1 VAAASGRVGPIRVRV
16 EAPAGGRGRR
26 RGLGAAVALCDT
38 PCVLEIDPADG
49 GSTMRRDFV
58 VRQDGFADAPFSVDL
73 AKPPAAIEIALEQII
88 MNDPTPA
95 EVATPGE
102 RSSGRSGRR
111 DRPRETGRAD
121 RARHHRAPPRATST
135 DGDADRRAAAPGR
148 PAAAQPRGRLGLEQ
162 AAQGHQGRSDRDDRP
177 VRGGR
182 TERDAV
188 AVGVCALIALVLGI
202 RGARAEDAA
211 TRDAKKHYAKGDKL
225 FALGKFDQA
234 LVEFEAAYEA
244 KPLPKL
250 LFNIGQAH
258 RNLDHYDQAI
268 FAFRKYL
275 REVPDADNREAVE
288 KLIDD
293 LEARQ
298 AAAEERER
306 ERQAELDR
314 ERERELARQRAAR
327 GSAKPIYTRW
337 WFWGGLAAVAG
348 AGAGGYL
355 LLRDDGLPST
365 DLGNVVFD

>member
-1 VAAASGRVGPIRVRV
+1 MS
-16 EAPAGGRGRR
+16 RR
-26 RGLGAAVALCDT
+26 
-38 PCVLEIDPADG
+38 
-49 GSTMRRDFV
+49 
-58 VRQDGFADAPFSVDL
+58 
-73 AKPPAAIEIALEQII
+73 
-88 MNDPTPA
+88 
-95 EVATPGE
+95 
-102 RSSGRSGRR
+102 
-111 DRPRETGRAD
+111 
-121 RARHHRAPPRATST
+121 
-135 DGDADRRAAAPGR
+135 
-148 PAAAQPRGRLGLEQ
+148 
-162 AAQGHQGRSDRDDRP
+162 
-177 VRGGR
+177 
-182 TERDAV
+182 V

-258 RNLDHYDQAI
+258 RNLDHHDQAI

-293 LEARQ
+293 LERDKAV
-298 AAAEERER
+298 ADERDR
-306 ERQAELDR
+306 ARQAELDR

>member
-1 VAAASGRVGPIRVRV
+1 MS
-16 EAPAGGRGRR
+16 RR
-26 RGLGAAVALCDT
+26 
-38 PCVLEIDPADG
+38 
-49 GSTMRRDFV
+49 
-58 VRQDGFADAPFSVDL
+58 
-73 AKPPAAIEIALEQII
+73 
-88 MNDPTPA
+88 
-95 EVATPGE
+95 
-102 RSSGRSGRR
+102 
-111 DRPRETGRAD
+111 
-121 RARHHRAPPRATST
+121 
-135 DGDADRRAAAPGR
+135 
-148 PAAAQPRGRLGLEQ
+148 
-162 AAQGHQGRSDRDDRP
+162 
-177 VRGGR
+177 
-182 TERDAV
+182 V
-188 AVGVCALIALVLGI
+188 AVGVCALIALVLGVG
-202 RGARAEDAA
+202 GARAEDTA

-293 LEARQ
+293 LEGRQ
-298 AAAEERER
+298 AEAEERER
-306 ERQAELDR
+306 QRQADLDR

-327 GSAKPIYTRW
+327 GGDKPIYTRW
-337 WFWGGLAAVAG
+337 WFWGGIAAVAG
-348 AGAGGYL
+348 AGAGGYF

>member
-1 VAAASGRVGPIRVRV
+1 MS
-16 EAPAGGRGRR
+16 RR
-26 RGLGAAVALCDT
+26 
-38 PCVLEIDPADG
+38 
-49 GSTMRRDFV
+49 
-58 VRQDGFADAPFSVDL
+58 
-73 AKPPAAIEIALEQII
+73 
-88 MNDPTPA
+88 
-95 EVATPGE
+95 
-102 RSSGRSGRR
+102 
-111 DRPRETGRAD
+111 
-121 RARHHRAPPRATST
+121 
-135 DGDADRRAAAPGR
+135 
-148 PAAAQPRGRLGLEQ
+148 
-162 AAQGHQGRSDRDDRP
+162 
-177 VRGGR
+177 
-182 TERDAV
+182 V
-188 AVGVCALIALVLGI
+188 AVGLCALIALVLGVG
-202 RGARAEDAA
+202 GARAEDAA
-211 TRDAKKHYAKGDKL
+211 TREAKKHYAKGDKL

-234 LVEFEAAYEA
+234 LAEFEAAYEA

-314 ERERELARQRAAR
+314 ERARERERELARQRAAR
-327 GSAKPIYTRW
+327 GGDKPIYTRW
-337 WFWGGLAAVAG
+337 WFWGGIAAVAG
-348 AGAGGYL
+348 AGAGGYF